1 MLPGTGAVSC
11 RVGLSPTGVREGH
24 ARGMRGACEG
34 RHGTG
39 EGLPCNHGGHT
50 VTVVWITPALDWDG
64 SLD

>member
-1 MLPGTGAVSC
+1 
-11 RVGLSPTGVREGH
+11 
-24 ARGMRGACEG
+24 MRGACEG